1 MATVRYFGGGRDSR
15 KRSAAAELMRLEID
29 KKGKLQPGERYKILL
44 KKKLAAARE
53 QAMLKQAGGRNMS
66 KKAEQAIKE
75 IAAKKAAKE
84 AKALRRMVI
93 VQPKIY
99 HNGKINAK
107 GKVTDIEGNI
117 VAQVNLKNG
126 KMATAGGWSLGK
138 YKPASMRTHQA
149 LMEAIDKYS
158 PYYIKQR
165 QMQMAQ
171 QAALL
176 NGGHDEVIN
185 LYGANTPNTQQA
197 PQALNLFGEAAS
209 GPRQNIGVTAWGAM
223 ADNPW
228 GTFADNA
235 WGTTSDNVW
244 GTASTNVWGGIG
256 GNAFGGKGI
265 QFFGTGN
272 GTNYLKSLTSII
284 KAYFGFSSKS
294 GKDAFKAVVKARQ
307 AGGGSSGRNATAR
320 AAVGRT
326 GR

>member
-1 MATVRYFGGGRDSR
+1 
-15 KRSAAAELMRLEID
+15 
-29 KKGKLQPGERYKILL
+29 
-44 KKKLAAARE
+44 
-53 QAMLKQAGGRNMS
+53 
-66 KKAEQAIKE
+66 
-75 IAAKKAAKE
+75 
-84 AKALRRMVI
+84 
-93 VQPKIY
+93 
-99 HNGKINAK
+99 
-107 GKVTDIEGNI
+107 
-117 VAQVNLKNG
+117 
-126 KMATAGGWSLGK
+126 
-138 YKPASMRTHQA
+138 
-149 LMEAIDKYS
+149 
-158 PYYIKQR
+158 
-165 QMQMAQ
+165 MAQ